1 MSSTPKPNPNVPQ
14 IPQPQADV
22 GALAFV
28 VQALKQGVDSLAGN
42 RGDPR
47 ARAVTFNDL
56 DALELFGAPALNSG
70 AVGVIGAKQLFGNPR
85 TIAAAPLGVTLAAG
99 LSLSLT
105 GVLSPNWQGPGVSTI
120 GGGLTI
126 STDGTMSV
134 LGEGSESIV
143 AGPGLSGGG
152 TLPGTITLGLGSI
165 VAGVLMGNSGT
176 VAAVPGAIAVGAGL
190 TLSNSGTL
198 SMLTDA
204 DADIQGTIA
213 ATTTATAVSP
223 TGIQSALINMG
234 SVATTINVNSGY
246 VGQHLR
252 LEIKQGATQH
262 AATLGTTVVYGTDIA
277 SFTSTPTAGA
287 RDVLELINLNG
298 SRWAPAWVSR
308 GFTV

>member
-70 AVGVIGAKQLFGNPR
+70 A
-85 TIAAAPLGVTLAAG
+85 
-99 LSLSLT
+99 
-105 GVLSPNWQGPGVSTI
+105 
-120 GGGLTI
+120 
-126 STDGTMSV
+126 
-134 LGEGSESIV
+134 
-143 AGPGLSGGG
+143 
-152 TLPGTITLGLGSI
+152 
-165 VAGVLMGNSGT
+165 
-176 VAAVPGAIAVGAGL
+176 
-190 TLSNSGTL
+190 
-198 SMLTDA
+198 
-204 DADIQGTIA
+204 DIQGTIA

-234 SVATTINVNSGY
+234 SVATTIDVNSGY